1 VGELAVY
8 WSVPDARE
16 EPAKTE
22 RVMRMIKR
30 FVAEEGLHL
39 EAHDGIES
47 VYGLDKR
54 LISDFQLTRLAFE

>member
-1 VGELAVY
+1 VGEFAVY

-22 RVMRMIKR
+22 RVVRMIKR

-47 VYGLDKR
+47 VYGLNKR
-54 LISDFQLTRLAFE
+54 LISDFQFTRLAFK